1 MPSQYATRSVS
12 DRPQFQVFDFRAGT
26 RALPLHL
33 HVRRWRSDGAV
44 ASLLV
49 YVPTLGE
56 WFEGEEM
63 PPEVWAF
70 ALNALTTY
78 LDRAPVFTVAAGVR
92 S

>member
-1 MPSQYATRSVS
+1 
-12 DRPQFQVFDFRAGT
+12 VFNFRAGT
-26 RALPLHL
+26 SAMPLHL

-49 YVPTLGE
+49 YVPTRGE

-63 PPEVWAF
+63 PPEVRAF
-70 ALNALTTY
+70 AVDALAVY
-78 LDRAPVFTVAAGVR
+78 IGAAPVFTVAAGVR